1 MISKSYIIVLI
12 VAKCY
17 TIVSTNLYIISK
29 SYITILIIDVLLLSH
44 ISVAFWSNS
53 INFNIFQS
61 IRSILVPFNPL
72 HFCSVQFNPFCSIS
86 VYVNPFGPLRF
97 IGSTEV
103 KSVHFGPFRY
113 NLINF
118 SPIQS
123 IWSIQ
128 FTLDNWD
135 LNWFFLLVSFSVV
148 LFKISFFFLNFWV
161 EKVLYYILFG

>member
-17 TIVSTNLYIISK
+17 TVVSTNLNIISK
-29 SYITILIIDVLLLSH
+29 SYITILIIVVLLLSH

-61 IRSILVPFNPL
+61 TRTILVPFNPL
-72 HFCSVQFNPFCSIS
+72 HFCSVQFNPFWSIS
-86 VYVNPFGPLRF
+86 VYVDPFGPLRF

-103 KSVHFGPFRY
+103 KSVHFGPFRS

-118 SPIQS
+118 RPIQS

>member
-29 SYITILIIDVLLLSH
+29 SYITILIIAVLLLSH

-53 INFNIFQS
+53 INFNLFQS
-61 IRSILVPFNPL
+61 TRSILVPFNPL
-72 HFCSVQFNPFCSIS
+72 HFCSVQFNPFWSIS
-86 VYVNPFGPLRF
+86 VYVDPFGPLRF

-103 KSVHFGPFRY
+103 KSVHFGPFRS

-123 IWSIQ
+123 IGSIQ

>member
-29 SYITILIIDVLLLSH
+29 SYITILIITILSLSY
-44 ISVAFWSNS
+44 ISIAFWSNS
-53 INFNIFQS
+53 INFNLFQS
-61 IRSILVPFNPL
+61 TRSILVPFNPL
-72 HFCSVQFNPFCSIS
+72 HFCSVQFNLFWSFL
-86 VYVNPFGPLRF
+86 VYVDPFDPLRF
-97 IGSTEV
+97 IGSISI
-103 KSVHFGPFRY
+103 KSVHFGPFQS

-161 EKVLYYILFG
+161 EKVLYFILFG

>member
-29 SYITILIIDVLLLSH
+29 SYITILIIAVLLLSH

-53 INFNIFQS
+53 INFNLFQS
-61 IRSILVPFNPL
+61 TQSILVPFNPL
-72 HFCSVQFNPFCSIS
+72 HFCSVQFNPFWSIS
-86 VYVNPFGPLRF
+86 VYVDPFGPLRF

-103 KSVHFGPFRY
+103 KSVHFGPFQS

-135 LNWFFLLVSFSVV
+135 LNWFFMLVSFSVV
-148 LFKISFFFLNFWV
+148 LFIISFFFS
-161 EKVLYYILFG
+161 